1 MEDAE
6 TMHPGRMRA
15 SVLVAQGRFG
25 VGGNDGGDED
35 DAPTTTT
42 TTTVC
47 SNDDADDSEDVERTT
62 EEMRKATMMDDGTH
76 RGTWEQNALNT
87 PAGFRANMEEYDEG
101 QGQSYAS
108 MRHALDA
115 LRGRGDRVE
124 PPDAM
129 SEAWLLSRGGGGM
142 GVGTYEDGFGGERVG
157 KKGAA
162 VKYTAKEVVTVS
174 GASAPSALR
183 YSRMGAR
190 CLAIGQR
197 SGGLSVVRQA
207 GGDVE
212 RATASVADAHDGEVV
227 DCDWSLNG
235 SRLTSASRTGLV
247 KTWNVNHTSKS
258 TMALALQS
266 EVKVHAEL
274 TCVMYHAAHDDI
286 VFVGTR
292 MREILTL
299 DIMVGAVLH
308 KLQVKGVPLSFDC
321 NTSGNVVFVG
331 DDEGKINVLK
341 CDPVIKKTFSLRA
354 SADGA
359 TENPLE
365 RVIQQRSASQ
375 TERMNAAGIATSEYA
390 GAQASVKSG
399 LRSKFQN
406 MIQTAKRSMPRP
418 QLAETKMGYQLKL
431 LRSTQGSPSP
441 TRCVRYCAL
450 VPQLGGAALLT
461 FHDNGSLRIYHA
473 EDVPYSD
480 LRAFSEGR
488 IRDWKMPNR
497 NGGVAS
503 FSQAHSFELPL
514 FSASIVN
521 RTAIYLLPTT
531 PGAPVQAT
539 QFTDDFDA
547 SSESGIDVAT
557 VSQWSYDGCEIAIG
571 HSSGKIA
578 RWTSE

>member
-1 MEDAE
+1 MENAE
-6 TMHPGRMRA
+6 TTHPGRMRA

-25 VGGNDGGDED
+25 QGPGRDG
-35 DAPTTTT
+35 DAPTTNA
-42 TTTVC
+42 TTTVCC
-47 SNDDADDSEDVERTT
+47 SNDDADVDDVDDVKRRTT
-62 EEMRKATMMDDGTH
+62 EETVKGMMNDGGTNE
-76 RGTWEQNALNT
+76 GTWERNALNT
-87 PAGFRANMEEYDEG
+87 PAGFRANMEEYEEG
-101 QGQSYAS
+101 ESYAS

-129 SEAWLLSRGGGGM
+129 SEAWLLSRGGQGM
-142 GVGTYEDGFGGERVG
+142 GVGTHGDGFGGESVG
-157 KKGAA
+157 KKGAT
-162 VKYTAKEVVTVS
+162 VKYAAKEVVTVS

-212 RATASVADAHDGEVV
+212 GAVASVVDAHDGEIV

-235 SRLTSASRTGLV
+235 SRLTSASRTGSV

-258 TMALALQS
+258 TMALVLQS

-274 TCVMYHAAHDDI
+274 TCIMYHAAHDDI

-299 DIMVGAVLH
+299 DTMVGAVLH

-331 DDEGKINVLK
+331 DDEGKLNVLK

-354 SADGA
+354 RADSS

-390 GAQASVKSG
+390 GARPSVKSG

-406 MIQTAKRSMPRP
+406 MMQTAKRSMPRP
-418 QLAETKMGYQLKL
+418 QMAETKMGYQLKL

-461 FHDNGSLRIYHA
+461 FHDDGSLRMYHA

-480 LRAFSEGR
+480 LRSFSEGR
-488 IRDWKMPNR
+488 IRDWKVPNR